1 MAWEAMLQSL
11 AHPLLLRYWN
21 AWTTS
26 SFALTLLFAPSLFVR
41 VPLACLWVLISGVLA
56 LAQGCYVVYQLVMI
70 GCALSLLTV
79 LLTLRQASTLANR
92 LFMATP
98 ARERLLEELQKA
110 VTWEEYVSRA
120 KAQEDQAWVDDES
133 SMPSATLLRRAID
146 DLSAARSRRGAD
158 ACNALRFAL
167 SGVTKRNHL
176 GIEGPEW
183 YPPTSPTATKRLI
196 DCYLD
201 EVVTGLKAVSKAA
214 DVSVEDKA
222 QFFDQVRR
230 TVGVTALCLSGGGA
244 ITMYHGGHILGLI
257 EAGVYD
263 SVHVVSGTSGGSI
276 MAAMFGCKTKA
287 ELLRDVLVPGVST
300 DYTKDGRQ
308 RREGHRF
315 FPPLWQQ
322 LLNFASSRVLVDRE
336 AFKRT
341 CDFYW
346 GEMTFLEAYEKT
358 KKVTCISVSAQRAG
372 GGSGAAQRLLM
383 NHITTPHVTL
393 SSAVSAS
400 CALPGIQRPQRLE
413 AKDDRGRV
421 APFEV
426 DGVSWIDGS
435 IQADVPFKRMATL
448 FNVSNFIVAQVNF
461 HVKLIV
467 EDSAGRPEGPWRGS
481 LARQYRRVVGAAEL
495 SVRMRATMLSQLGLM
510 PTLYGNNIRKVF
522 SQKYHG
528 DVTISPRFTY
538 AQTVGLSAICNPT
551 ARDMDHYL
559 RGGKR
564 AIWPHVCRIRRMVL
578 LENTLAECWND
589 VKDARRRSFGD
600 LGAAQRPCA
609 SPTMAMG
616 NEAPDGDDSPGA
628 LARRPSVTFANP
640 ARGDDSTAYR
650 QLEWEHK
657 RLQTRLERLRSENL
671 DLRKRLA
678 GIRDMCVSDRPLP
691 RAGSADS
698 LRRESSAESLS
709 PRARADS
716 NPK

>member
-41 VPLACLWVLISGVLA
+41 VPLACLWVLISGILA

-146 DLSAARSRRGAD
+146 DLSAARSRRGSD

-308 RREGHRF
+308 KREGHRF

-358 KKVTCISVSAQRAG
+358 KKVIK
-372 GGSGAAQRLLM
+372 
-383 NHITTPHVTL
+383 N
-393 SSAVSAS
+393 
-400 CALPGIQRPQRLE
+400 
-413 AKDDRGRV
+413 K
-421 APFEV
+421 
-426 DGVSWIDGS
+426 
-435 IQADVPFKRMATL
+435 K
-448 FNVSNFIVAQVNF
+448 
-461 HVKLIV
+461 
-467 EDSAGRPEGPWRGS
+467 
-481 LARQYRRVVGAAEL
+481 
-495 SVRMRATMLSQLGLM
+495 
-510 PTLYGNNIRKVF
+510 
-522 SQKYHG
+522 
-528 DVTISPRFTY
+528 TY
-538 AQTVGLSAICNPT
+538 A
-551 ARDMDHYL
+551 
-559 RGGKR
+559 K
-564 AIWPHVCRIRRMVL
+564 
-578 LENTLAECWND
+578 E
-589 VKDARRRSFGD
+589 D
-600 LGAAQRPCA
+600 L
-609 SPTMAMG
+609 
-616 NEAPDGDDSPGA
+616 
-628 LARRPSVTFANP
+628 
-640 ARGDDSTAYR
+640 
-650 QLEWEHK
+650 
-657 RLQTRLERLRSENL
+657 
-671 DLRKRLA
+671 
-678 GIRDMCVSDRPLP
+678 
-691 RAGSADS
+691 
-698 LRRESSAESLS
+698 
-709 PRARADS
+709 
-716 NPK
+716 

>member
-1 MAWEAMLQSL
+1 
-11 AHPLLLRYWN
+11 
-21 AWTTS
+21 
-26 SFALTLLFAPSLFVR
+26 
-41 VPLACLWVLISGVLA
+41 
-56 LAQGCYVVYQLVMI
+56 
-70 GCALSLLTV
+70 
-79 LLTLRQASTLANR
+79 
-92 LFMATP
+92 
-98 ARERLLEELQKA
+98 
-110 VTWEEYVSRA
+110 
-120 KAQEDQAWVDDES
+120 
-133 SMPSATLLRRAID
+133 
-146 DLSAARSRRGAD
+146 
-158 ACNALRFAL
+158 
-167 SGVTKRNHL
+167 
-176 GIEGPEW
+176 
-183 YPPTSPTATKRLI
+183 
-196 DCYLD
+196 
-201 EVVTGLKAVSKAA
+201 
-214 DVSVEDKA
+214 
-222 QFFDQVRR
+222 
-230 TVGVTALCLSGGGA
+230 
-244 ITMYHGGHILGLI
+244 
-257 EAGVYD
+257 
-263 SVHVVSGTSGGSI
+263 
-276 MAAMFGCKTKA
+276 
-287 ELLRDVLVPGVST
+287 
-300 DYTKDGRQ
+300 
-308 RREGHRF
+308 
-315 FPPLWQQ
+315 
-322 LLNFASSRVLVDRE
+322 
-336 AFKRT
+336 
-341 CDFYW
+341 
-346 GEMTFLEAYEKT
+346 
-358 KKVTCISVSAQRAG
+358 
-372 GGSGAAQRLLM
+372 
-383 NHITTPHVTL
+383 
-393 SSAVSAS
+393 
-400 CALPGIQRPQRLE
+400 
-413 AKDDRGRV
+413 
-421 APFEV
+421 
-426 DGVSWIDGS
+426 
-435 IQADVPFKRMATL
+435 MATL

-578 LENTLAECWND
+578 LENALAECWND

-678 GIRDMCVSDRPLP
+678 GIRDMCVSDRPLH

-698 LRRESSAESLS
+698 LRRELSAESLS